1 MNSPLRKTIMKDLP
15 IKMKNNVDM
24 NSLYNCHTFKVAVN
38 YCVLRPQAE
47 EYT

>member
-1 MNSPLRKTIMKDLP
+1 MNTPLHETNMECLP